1 LIDTIFRVFF
11 KTDWVIDKSE
21 FWDSIWVQVIFPCVS
36 VVEDTSFIVVS
47 VVDFAWL
54 NIQEVVAVDEV
65 VSVLEFIVGSV
76 SQWVV
81 GGFFFIYAPVISILS
96 PTVVN

>member
-47 VVDFAWL
+47 VVDFAWF

-65 VSVLEFIVGSV
+65 VSVLEFIVRSV